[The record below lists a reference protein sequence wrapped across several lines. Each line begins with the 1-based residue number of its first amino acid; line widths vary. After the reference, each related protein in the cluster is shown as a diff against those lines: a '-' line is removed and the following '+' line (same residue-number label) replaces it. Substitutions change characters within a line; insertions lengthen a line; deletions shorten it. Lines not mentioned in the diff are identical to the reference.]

1 MSNRENYSESSFYP
15 VEYQNQGEWL
25 RPDSQEHR
33 TANYLHHL
41 PQEHHEERSHSVD
54 HTGGLWKPPMFVPTV
69 EVEPRSTKQPGNHQH
84 HTAQTAQPQSDFPL
98 LYHLLLLRN
107 FYQNSQQFYTMD
119 NREEL
124 VDPNQ
129 PLDLSVKGNEQYLS
143 GFLKE
148 KNKISYDESI
158 KDNEEIEVVA
168 KDEKSK
174 SESVKEFV
182 ERKIKE
188 YKKAEENFE
197 SFVNAPNLKENDI
210 KRKMDKIKTK
220 YTKINKKLKK
230 LDQLK
235 PKLVNEKMNDDKEK
249 HHNSLYEIEEE
260 IGSPLENVEDVA
272 MELNEEPNN
281 NKPSGEN
288 YTNGQQEQHRA
299 EDCSSMKI
307 LSQSES
313 NQSEDKLHLKPGHV
327 GDGTRVLL
335 RLESVLYPGRVTN
348 IVPPDIYGVIVDK
361 ARGNKPHVFSREDLL
376 KRAIH
381 DVGVKSKSELEVG
394 SRVCVFWSSKMNFL
408 HPAVVTSLEDRE
420 EEYVVVTTDDGDTRD
435 LHIKQIRLLPE
446 DFSTLDSPNDR
457 ECFSPPGFK
466 ILTSPLTSPSSE
478 SRKKSAVSVSSD
490 RDREGVAEKRT
501 DLSDGRWSWADE
513 GILTSP
519 RSKVVHHRKIS
530 DGVESLAVGDH
541 AVFLSKFWSRLPY
554 LGKIVDLWQT
564 SGGRMKVKI
573 NWLYHKDEVDGL
585 AVGGGRVEDV
595 VVARAVFESSHFDDN
610 NVQSISHKC
619 RVIKSSDKTDEHYDY
634 CTVGHFDP
642 VEGSV
647 KIYDDQS

>member
-1 MSNRENYSESSFYP
+1 
-15 VEYQNQGEWL
+15 
-25 RPDSQEHR
+25 
-33 TANYLHHL
+33 
-41 PQEHHEERSHSVD
+41 
-54 HTGGLWKPPMFVPTV
+54 MFVPTV
-69 EVEPRSTKQPGNHQH
+69 EVEPRSMKQPGNHQH

-168 KDEKSK
+168 KNEKSK

-249 HHNSLYEIEEE
+249 HHNIYEIEEE
-260 IGSPLENVEDVA
+260 IESALENVEDVA

-327 GDGTRVLL
+327 GDGTRV
-335 RLESVLYPGRVTN
+335 RLS
-348 IVPPDIYGVIVDK
+348 
-361 ARGNKPHVFSREDLL
+361 F
-376 KRAIH
+376 
-381 DVGVKSKSELEVG
+381 
-394 SRVCVFWSSKMNFL
+394 
-408 HPAVVTSLEDRE
+408 
-420 EEYVVVTTDDGDTRD
+420 
-435 LHIKQIRLLPE
+435 
-446 DFSTLDSPNDR
+446 
-457 ECFSPPGFK
+457 
-466 ILTSPLTSPSSE
+466 
-478 SRKKSAVSVSSD
+478 
-490 RDREGVAEKRT
+490 
-501 DLSDGRWSWADE
+501 
-513 GILTSP
+513 
-519 RSKVVHHRKIS
+519 
-530 DGVESLAVGDH
+530 
-541 AVFLSKFWSRLPY
+541 
-554 LGKIVDLWQT
+554 
-564 SGGRMKVKI
+564 
-573 NWLYHKDEVDGL
+573 
-585 AVGGGRVEDV
+585 
-595 VVARAVFESSHFDDN
+595 
-610 NVQSISHKC
+610 
-619 RVIKSSDKTDEHYDY
+619 
-634 CTVGHFDP
+634 
-642 VEGSV
+642 
-647 KIYDDQS
+647 